1 MRLWRCKV
9 CCVHSSIAETRWKIY
24 ARVWT
29 PRLSGAHY
37 GPETATSPEIS
48 RLLLAKP
55 LASLELI
62 DDFIEMISSSH
73 LNDQSALSERS
84 NHD

>member
-1 MRLWRCKV
+1 MDRKPQLHRK
-9 CCVHSSIAETRWKIY
+9 
-24 ARVWT
+24 
-29 PRLSGAHY
+29 
-37 GPETATSPEIS
+37 SPDYYS
-48 RLLLAKP
+48 R
-55 LASLELI
+55 SLGFVELI

>member
-1 MRLWRCKV
+1 MRLRRCKL
-9 CCVHSSIAETRWKIY
+9 CCVHSSIAETRWRIY

-29 PRLSGAHY
+29 SRLSGAHY
-37 GPETATSPEIS
+37 GPGNRNFTGNFQIITLEA
-48 RLLLAKP
+48 

>member
-1 MRLWRCKV
+1 MRLWRCKL

-29 PRLSGAHY
+29 SRLSGAHY
-37 GPETATSPEIS
+37 GQETATSPDYYS
-48 RLLLAKP
+48 RSFGFAR
-55 LASLELI
+55 I
-62 DDFIEMISSSH
+62 NCDFIEMISSSH

>member
-1 MRLWRCKV
+1 MDRK
-9 CCVHSSIAETRWKIY
+9 
-24 ARVWT
+24 
-29 PRLSGAHY
+29 
-37 GPETATSPEIS
+37 TATSPEILQIIT
-48 RLLLAKP
+48 REA

-62 DDFIEMISSSH
+62 DDFNEMISSSH

>member
-1 MRLWRCKV
+1 MHVSGLRGSLEPTMDRKRQL
-9 CCVHSSIAETRWKIY
+9 HRIITRE
-24 ARVWT
+24 A
-29 PRLSGAHY
+29 
-37 GPETATSPEIS
+37 
-48 RLLLAKP
+48 